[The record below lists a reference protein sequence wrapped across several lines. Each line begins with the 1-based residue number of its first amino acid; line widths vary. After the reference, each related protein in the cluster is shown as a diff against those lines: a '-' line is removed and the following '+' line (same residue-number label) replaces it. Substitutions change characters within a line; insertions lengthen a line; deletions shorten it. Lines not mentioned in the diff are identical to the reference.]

1 MPLVVIEAE
10 VAPMDNRVFGS
21 SPSFLPPT
29 ALIPAWKPMVGL
41 AETFGT
47 TVIPE
52 PRCKL
57 SGFRPGWSRFRDRS
71 PKSYCLYRPGLGGYI
86 FLPWAPSES
95 ALSESGVPT
104 CARAGHTI
112 PVSNSVANAINDL
125 MARLCGVLKVKDL
138 LLTLIISNRYK
149 QGMFC
154 GMEQV

>member
-71 PKSYCLYRPGLGGYI
+71 PKSYCLYRPGFGGYI
-86 FLPWAPSES
+86 FLFWVLCVL
-95 ALSESGVPT
+95 ALSESGVF
-104 CARAGHTI
+104 
-112 PVSNSVANAINDL
+112 
-125 MARLCGVLKVKDL
+125 
-138 LLTLIISNRYK
+138 
-149 QGMFC
+149 FC
-154 GMEQV
+154 LWVGFFFFVC